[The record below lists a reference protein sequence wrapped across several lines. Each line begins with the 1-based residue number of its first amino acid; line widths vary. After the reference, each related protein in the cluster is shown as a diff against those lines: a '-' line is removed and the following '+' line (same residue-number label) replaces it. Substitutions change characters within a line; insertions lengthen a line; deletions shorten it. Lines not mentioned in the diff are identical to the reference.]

1 MPFDSLC
8 RNKIFKDVANYEDIK
23 VDKFMHELFS
33 SVFTG
38 MGGRYTR
45 LRIICA
51 ITENPINAQELSKK
65 GVKVYSVDAY
75 LKPHEPIASPA
86 DLTPRFGEGSYEDAK
101 SRAVLGLAEHLPFK
115 DESFDLVISL
125 FAVPYYSPNEENLE
139 QELREMVRVL
149 KPGGEIQLAPVFM
162 YALLNKSNSSD
173 RENAWH
179 VMQVASRVIPSIPD
193 CVFETE
199 PYKEKVLTQRLIIRK
214 RKTN

>member
-1 MPFDSLC
+1 MKESPKRFT
-8 RNKIFKDVANYEDIK
+8 REKIFDPATEKSLVTTRGLEAAIEYLGISEKDLEGKEVLDIGSGNA
-23 VDKFMHELFS
+23 HL
-33 SVFTG
+33 
-38 MGGRYTR
+38 
-45 LRIICA
+45 
-51 ITENPINAQELSKK
+51 AQELSKK